1 MNLGTFKAHK
11 QGIKENL
18 KANLIW
24 DKHHNNMDREDSLI
38 YDRKVIEVLYDEE
51 PRAVQD
57 KLLAISNYINK
68 GYEVR
73 IEEMTKHQY
82 RTTYSIGTKYTIL
95 IPKLA
100 DFIGD
105 RHVESKMRDFIK
117 LQIGKDLGY
126 NIYTVRCEVLELFN
140 QERISWDDVLIAH
153 TVDCSF

>member
-38 YDRKVIEVLYDEE
+38 YDREVIEVLYDDE
-51 PRAVQD
+51 PGAVQD

-68 GYEVR
+68 CYEVSQQE
-73 IEEMTKHQY
+73 ITKQQY

-95 IPKLA
+95 IPKLV
-100 DFIGD
+100 DVIGD
-105 RHVESKMRDFIK
+105 RHVESKMRAFIK
-117 LQIGKDLGY
+117 LQISKELGDP
-126 NIYTVRCEVLELFN
+126 IYTVRCEVMELFK